1 VAEGAEV
8 ALGQEIGVAVS
19 AERQGRSAER
29 RGLYDADR
37 ATYRLHT
44 YIPLKATLFLVPS

>member
-37 ATYRLHT
+37 LHILVG
-44 YIPLKATLFLVPS
+44 YIRTFL